1 VTVELDELRFHSGRA
16 LLFLFW
22 AHLPLFAIV
31 ALLTGHSPVAAA
43 IAGAVVAGSYHLTW
57 WRAGIAPATRYLS
70 AVALMA
76 EPAIL
81 LVLLRGHPWQMDMH
95 MYFFA
100 MLTLTIGWCD
110 RRAVLVAATAVALH
124 HLLLLYLLPSAVF
137 SGQGNL
143 GRVILHAVI
152 VLFQA
157 AVLVWL
163 SDKLVES
170 FALKERTREAEEA
183 SRAKS
188 MFLAN
193 MSHEIRTP
201 MNAIL
206 GFCHLIARTDL
217 DAKQKDYVGKINHA
231 GVSLLRLINDILDFS
246 KNEAGKLTLEINPF
260 DIRNAVANQV
270 QLVASEAEAKRV
282 RVVSEIAAEVPHR
295 ISGDEMRFNQV
306 LLNLLSN
313 AVKFSEGGSVTI
325 RLGLESE
332 EDDRV
337 MLRLSV
343 ADTGIG
349 MTPEQQASLF
359 QSFTQADSST
369 TRRFGGTGLGLAI
382 SRQIVEQM
390 DGSIRV
396 ESVPGEGSTFSCL
409 MQMAREDDA
418 ATDEVTIPDRIQR
431 LRVLAAD
438 DNAASRQLLQD
449 VFADWG
455 IALDLVASGD
465 EALSAVRGAD
475 EVDRAYDL
483 VLLDWKMPGM
493 NGMETVEAMEALPHK
508 APLPRTLIVTAY
520 GADGLMTAEARTK
533 VAGVLTKPIVPRTLL
548 ETIVGVFAQDL
559 EPSRPALMV
568 PDATPMVAPHLR
580 GLRVLLV
587 EDNEINREIAVE
599 LLSDAGL
606 VVDWAE
612 NGVVACER
620 VRIDGATYA
629 TVLMDVQ
636 MPEMDGI
643 AATKIIRET
652 WSADRL
658 PILAMTAHAHEEE
671 KRRCLTAGMNDH
683 ISKPVDPVLL
693 MQKLEQWL
701 KPRARPAPVERL
713 KVEPATAEQPAVV
726 AQAAVKP
733 AAPRPTVTLPDS
745 LPPFDIP
752 KALSR
757 VNGKASLLHK
767 LIVTFGETYAGV
779 GQDLRTHIA
788 GGLLADAR
796 RLAHSLKGVAGSLE
810 LAEIQQSAGHVERL
824 LAAAEAEAARAAIAD
839 LEALLAP
846 AIAAAR
852 SLTASQGEASSAPSA
867 SHDAAAGQAALA
879 ELRELVRRRS
889 LGARAGFGRYASTIG
904 LSEADRAAHP
914 VHRALEKLDYETALA
929 LIDAEDAKLEDARS
943 TPLRNAGAAA

>member
-1 VTVELDELRFHSGRA
+1 
-16 LLFLFW
+16 
-22 AHLPLFAIV
+22 
-31 ALLTGHSPVAAA
+31 
-43 IAGAVVAGSYHLTW
+43 
-57 WRAGIAPATRYLS
+57 
-70 AVALMA
+70 
-76 EPAIL
+76 
-81 LVLLRGHPWQMDMH
+81 
-95 MYFFA
+95 
-100 MLTLTIGWCD
+100 
-110 RRAVLVAATAVALH
+110 
-124 HLLLLYLLPSAVF
+124 
-137 SGQGNL
+137 
-143 GRVILHAVI
+143 
-152 VLFQA
+152 
-157 AVLVWL
+157 
-163 SDKLVES
+163 
-170 FALKERTREAEEA
+170 
-183 SRAKS
+183 
-188 MFLAN
+188 
-193 MSHEIRTP
+193 
-201 MNAIL
+201 
-206 GFCHLIARTDL
+206 
-217 DAKQKDYVGKINHA
+217 
-231 GVSLLRLINDILDFS
+231 
-246 KNEAGKLTLEINPF
+246 
-260 DIRNAVANQV
+260 
-270 QLVASEAEAKRV
+270 
-282 RVVSEIAAEVPHR
+282 
-295 ISGDEMRFNQV
+295 
-306 LLNLLSN
+306 LLSN

>member
-22 AHLPLFAIV
+22 AHVPLFAIV

-110 RRAVLVAATAVALH
+110 RRAVIVAATAVAMH

-217 DAKQKDYVGKINHA
+217 DPKQKDYVGKINHA

-332 EDDRV
+332 QDGRV

-390 DGSIRV
+390 DGSIGV

-409 MQMAREDDA
+409 MQMAREDEA
-418 ATDEVTIPDRIQR
+418 AIDEVTIPDRIQR

-455 IALDLVASGD
+455 ISLDLVASGD
-465 EALSAVRGAD
+465 EALSAVGGAD
-475 EVDRAYDL
+475 DVDRPYDL

-520 GADGLMTAEARTK
+520 GADGLMTADARTK

-548 ETIVGVFAQDL
+548 ETIVAVFAQDL

-568 PDATPMVAPHLR
+568 PNATPMVAPHLR

-629 TVLMDVQ
+629 AVLMDVQ

-643 AATKIIRET
+643 AATRIIRET

-658 PILAMTAHAHEEE
+658 PIVAMTAHAHEEE

-693 MQKLEQWL
+693 MQKLETWL
-701 KPRARPAPVERL
+701 KAGTRPKPAELPRI
-713 KVEPATAEQPAVV
+713 EPLVAEPPVV
-726 AQAAVKP
+726 ARKAV
-733 AAPRPTVTLPDS
+733 ALPDS

-779 GQDLRTHIA
+779 SQDLRTHIA

-810 LAEIQQSAGHVERL
+810 LAEIQQSAAHVERL
-824 LAAAEAEAARAAIAD
+824 LAAAEAEAARDAIAD
-839 LEALLAP
+839 LEVLLAP

-852 SLTASQGEASSAPSA
+852 SLSSGQRETSPPPATTR
-867 SHDAAAGQAALA
+867 DTAAGEAALA

-889 LGARAGFGRYASTIG
+889 LGARAGFGRYASAAG
-904 LSEADRAAHP
+904 LSDADRSAHP
-914 VHRALEKLDYETALA
+914 IHRALEKLDYETALA
-929 LIDAEDAKLEDARS
+929 LIEAEDAKLEEARNIS
-943 TPLRNAGAAA
+943 VRKAGAAA